1 MAEDGGILSEEMKAA
16 AVLVINQAQDALM
29 IWAARDPNPD
39 AGGTHPTY
47 ALAEVEGEALASAL
61 VLSAVAFAS
70 GATMAEHM
78 AADGKTVGAN
88 FCTEFVV
95 APMAEVVE
103 LLLTETVARLT
114 GGGGPGA

>member
-61 VLSAVAFAS
+61 VLSAAS
-70 GATMAEHM
+70 L
-78 AADGKTVGAN
+78 AAGDEPVSFNKH
-88 FCTEFVV
+88 V
-95 APMAEVVE
+95 APILFKHCATCHRPDNNHTIDPVYISKLPKNDPLFAGMW
-103 LLLTETVARLT
+103 
-114 GGGGPGA
+114 